1 MLNNSQPI
9 FIRRGNLS
17 DDTPPSRLLELTA
30 QIVAAHISHNS
41 VQAEAVPAF
50 IQQIHHTLSTIGTPV
65 VEPERLTPAV
75 PVKRSVFPD
84 YIVCLEDGKKLKMLK
99 RHLQSAYSMT
109 PEQYRQRWS
118 LPPDY
123 PMVAP
128 NYAERRSSLAKQ
140 NGLGRKTRDESDEI
154 EVPAAP
160 RRRRKTTA

>member
-1 MLNNSQPI
+1 M
-9 FIRRGNLS
+9 S
-17 DDTPPSRLLELTA
+17 DDPPPSRLLELTA

-41 VQAEAVPAF
+41 VQAEAIPSF

-140 NGLGRKTRDESDEI
+140 NGLGRKTREEFDEI
-154 EVPAAP
+154 EAPAAP